1 MDEVR
6 GFRGGKRRGSERI
19 WPGRYY
25 GQRPNAAAFRETAR
39 RVLVPFPFIRSAR
52 VQPQAVTRRSLLPCD
67 NRAAAR
73 ALQRKNM
80 APLSAFSLTSASR
93 STLGFANGANIREA
107 AARGGQ
113 GRAARGVGSS
123 VEGRR
128 GGKFTGA
135 MVRRGT
141 MGDGAGGGRAGG
153 AEIAG
158 SAAAGG
164 VGAAGVGSAAGGNA
178 GTGTGTGGVAGARA
192 LRQRARGGGAQREV
206 AAGVSASADGTER
219 SARLPISATF
229 YPVSTINPPLPSAPC
244 IVYQCSPSHP
254 PPSVPVLAPASQHTH
269 IHTPHFRAFPP
280 SAGSAMSIGFHAF
293 CCFWLWT
300 FALGKPGHPES

>member
-1 MDEVR
+1 MRSQV
-6 GFRGGKRRGSERI
+6 GFNFDSPTDCYLWMRSEDFEAANKGPGI
-19 WPGRYY
+19 WPWRHY

-39 RVLVPFPFIRSAR
+39 RVLVPLPSLHSAR
-52 VQPQAVTRRSLLPCD
+52 VKLQAVTRRSLLPCD

-73 ALQRKNM
+73 ALQSKNM
-80 APLSAFSLTSASR
+80 ASFSAFSPTSASR
-93 STLGFANGANIREA
+93 SSLGFAKGANIREA

-113 GRAARGVGSS
+113 GIASRGVGSS

-135 MVRRGT
+135 TVRLGR

-158 SAAAGG
+158 WAAAGG
-164 VGAAGVGSAAGGNA
+164 VGAAGMGSAAGGNA
-178 GTGTGTGGVAGARA
+178 GTGTGTGGLAGARA

-219 SARLPISATF
+219 SARLPISAAF
-229 YPVSTINPPLPSAPC
+229 YPVSTITFPPALRAL
-244 IVYQCSPSHP
+244 Y
-254 PPSVPVLAPASQHTH
+254 SVPVLATSSST
-269 IHTPHFRAFPP
+269 
-280 SAGSAMSIGFHAF
+280 
-293 CCFWLWT
+293 
-300 FALGKPGHPES
+300 